1 MSQNLLQGLQAGYLQ
16 TTLFEY
22 YTMQI
27 ENRYRLVGNF
37 FASATFFR
45 PLKSLTAQNSSGKA
59 ALSVHK
65 NRGNLENI

>member
-1 MSQNLLQGLQAGYLQ
+1 MSQNLLQGLQAGYPQ

-27 ENRYRLVGNF
+27 ENRCRLVGNF

-45 PLKSLTAQNSSGKA
+45 PFKNPLRLKTVAEKLPVQFIKTGE
-59 ALSVHK
+59 L
-65 NRGNLENI
+65 